1 MCSTGSGVP
10 AVESGPGSAEAGENV
25 RRLRRWRSMDQA
37 TLAGL
42 AGRSQSWLS
51 RVESGR
57 LRLDRTTDVEAL
69 AAALEVH
76 PGDVTGRPHRP
87 AGGRTYEIDALLPA
101 IRVALVDD
109 VPDARPRQVA
119 ELAGRVQH
127 LSRLMWRDGDLTG
140 LAAALPE
147 VLGEVRLAA
156 ADGGTEEDRQQALQL
171 LAVVTSVAFPM
182 LKNLGHTDLALVA
195 ANRSVA
201 AADELGDP
209 LWRAYAGF
217 RRSHAL
223 VPAGSPARAL
233 EVARRAV
240 DQLEPHLGD
249 DPAALRMFGMTHLTA
264 ALWAARAG
272 QQDVTATH
280 LAAAEE
286 AAGRLGEDGEFFDI
300 VFGPNQVRIHRV
312 GIAAQLGEGD
322 RAPELARKVDTAAV
336 PAVHRAMLAANLG
349 HGLGQARRGDDAV
362 RALREAERIAP
373 QRMRT
378 SQHMRSLVMAVLG
391 QRMRPASLRELRGL
405 AYRVG
410 IG

>member
-1 MCSTGSGVP
+1 
-10 AVESGPGSAEAGENV
+10 
-25 RRLRRWRSMDQA
+25 MDQA

-42 AGRSQSWLS
+42 VGRSQGWLS
-51 RVESGR
+51 RIESGR

-76 PGDVTGRPHRP
+76 PGDITGQPHRP
-87 AGGRTYEIDALLPA
+87 AAGRMYGIEALLPA

-109 VPDARPRQVA
+109 VPDAAPRPVV
-119 ELAGRVQH
+119 ELAERVH
-127 LSRLMWRDGDLTG
+127 RLSRLMWRDGDLTG

-147 VLGEVRLAA
+147 VLGEVRLASV
-156 ADGGTEEDRQQALQL
+156 DGGTEEDRRRALQL
-171 LAVVTSVAFPM
+171 LAVITSVAFPM

-195 ANRSVA
+195 ANRSIA

-223 VPAGSPARAL
+223 IPAGSPVRAL
-233 EVARRAV
+233 EVAGRAV
-240 DQLEPHLGD
+240 DQLQPHVGD
-249 DPAALRMFGMTHLTA
+249 DPVALRMYGMTQLTA

-272 QQDVTATH
+272 QPGP
-280 LAAAEE
+280 AAAHLDE
-286 AAGRLGEDGEFFDI
+286 AEDVAGRLGEDGEWFDI
-300 VFGPNQVRIHRV
+300 FFGPNQVRIHRV

-322 RAPELARKVDTAAV
+322 RAPDLARQVETAAV
-336 PAVHRAMLAANLG
+336 PAVHQAMLAANIG
-349 HGLGQARRGDDAV
+349 HALGQARRGDDAV
-362 RALREAERIAP
+362 RALRQAEQIAP

-378 SQHMRSLVMAVLG
+378 SQHVRSLVMALLG

-410 IG
+410 VG

>member
-1 MCSTGSGVP
+1 
-10 AVESGPGSAEAGENV
+10 
-25 RRLRRWRSMDQA
+25 MDQA

-42 AGRSQSWLS
+42 VGRSQGWVS
-51 RVESGR
+51 RIESGR

-69 AAALEVH
+69 ASALEVH
-76 PGDVTGRPHRP
+76 PGDITGRPHRP
-87 AGGRTYEIDALLPA
+87 AGGRTYEVDALIPA
-101 IRVALVDD
+101 IRVALVDE
-109 VPDARPRQVA
+109 VPAAPIRPVA
-119 ELAGRVQH
+119 ELAERVRR

-147 VLGEVRLAA
+147 ILGEVRLASV
-156 ADGGTEEDRQQALQL
+156 DGGTEEDRRRALQL

-201 AADELGDP
+201 AAEELGDP
-209 LWRAYAGF
+209 VWRAYAGF

-223 VPAGSPARAL
+223 MPAGSPVRAL
-233 EVARRAV
+233 EVARRTV
-240 DQLEPHLGD
+240 DELEPHVGG
-249 DPAALRMFGMTHLTA
+249 DPAALRMYGMTHLTT
-264 ALWAARAG
+264 ALWAARAD
-272 QQDVTATH
+272 QRDVAVTH
-280 LAAAEE
+280 LAEAEE
-286 AAGRLGEDGEFFDI
+286 VAGRLGEDGEWFDI
-300 VFGPNQVRIHRV
+300 FFGPNQVRIHGV

-322 RAPELARKVDTAAV
+322 RAPDLARRVDTAAV
-336 PAVHRAMLAANLG
+336 PAVHQAMLAANVG

-362 RALREAERIAP
+362 RALRQAERIAP

-378 SQHMRSLVMAVLG
+378 SQHVRSLVMALLG

>member
-1 MCSTGSGVP
+1 MV
-10 AVESGPGSAEAGENV
+10 
-25 RRLRRWRSMDQA
+25 QA

-42 AGRSQSWLS
+42 VGRSQGWVS
-51 RVESGR
+51 RIESGR
-57 LRLDRTTDVEAL
+57 LRLDRTTDVEAV

-76 PGDVTGRPHRP
+76 PGDITGRPHRP
-87 AGGRTYEIDALLPA
+87 AGGRTYEIDALIPA
-101 IRVALVDD
+101 IRVALVDE
-109 VPDARPRQVA
+109 VPGAPPRPVA
-119 ELAGRVQH
+119 ELAERVRR
-127 LSRLMWRDGDLTG
+127 LSRLMWREGDLTG

-147 VLGEVRLAA
+147 IVGEVRLASV
-156 ADGGTEEDRQQALQL
+156 DGGTEEDRRRALQL

-223 VPAGSPARAL
+223 MPPGSPVRAL

-240 DQLEPHLGD
+240 DQLEPHVGD
-249 DPAALRMFGMTHLTA
+249 DPAALRMYGMTHLTT
-264 ALWAARAG
+264 ALWAARAD
-272 QQDVTATH
+272 QRDIAVMH
-280 LAAAEE
+280 LAEAEE
-286 AAGRLGEDGEFFDI
+286 VAGRLGEDGEWFDI

-322 RAPELARKVDTAAV
+322 RAPDLARAVDTAAV
-336 PAVHRAMLAANLG
+336 PAVHQAMLAANVG

-362 RALREAERIAP
+362 RALRQAERIAP

-378 SQHMRSLVMAVLG
+378 SQHVRSLVMALLG